1 MTVRELVT
9 KITFSLNK
17 SSVSQADQAVD
28 NTKKKMNEMG
38 ASAERAAA
46 NAASGM
52 TRMGQAIYWAM
63 SRLSSLGSAIA
74 RLRSA
79 LSGLNL
85 SSVSAK
91 FRQFGS
97 AASDAIG
104 RVRQATDSLAGRM
117 AILGGA
123 VAAAFSMSKIQETAD
138 AMMNLDGR
146 LRTVTDTEQER
157 YATED
162 KLYQLSQNNRQSLES
177 MGDLYYKVA
186 RGAQQFGISEEDSMR
201 VTDVVSKALTVGGAS
216 ATEAKASILQLGQAL
231 GSGVLQGDE
240 LHSLDEN
247 ASLLMKHIADHF
259 GVTVGQL
266 KDMGRQGMLTSEEV
280 IRAILESGTAVD
292 GEFSKMP
299 MTIGQSLQKV
309 ENAWDNTIMQIQRKT
324 NVFGRIANF
333 ISDQLAYVENEVNAF
348 MDLASGPA
356 SNSGEDQ
363 SKYAALQQQ
372 HENLVAILDVWNAIS
387 GVIKDV
393 EDFLGTDNMGA
404 KIAIAAVAAGG
415 LLTVLGLI
423 GGVLSGVSALW
434 GILSAVFSAGLGII
448 SALSWPVVLA
458 MAAIGSAIY
467 FVQEHW
473 NECVA
478 LFQPGLDAMM
488 NGIELL
494 KGAWY
499 NIQPAIKALD
509 PLLSAIATF
518 IGGTIVFAIM
528 TLWNT
533 ATAAF
538 EAIAAVINGVAYALG
553 VVAGWI
559 DSLISKVQEFLGL
572 QNQINGSV
580 TNSWVSNWHNSRNQT
595 QNNTYNFSSAGE
607 NVLGVYQNNNSFFD
621 AGG

>member
-38 ASAERAAA
+38 TSAERAAA

-52 TRMGQAIYWAM
+52 NRMGQAVYWVLGRM
-63 SRLSSLGSAIA
+63 TSLSSAIGQVRA
-74 RLRSA
+74 D
-79 LSGLNL
+79 LNRMNI
-85 SSVSAK
+85 SSVTSR

-97 AASDAIG
+97 AASEAIG
-104 RVRQATDSLAGRM
+104 KVRQATDSLTGRM
-117 AILGGA
+117 AALGGA
-123 VAAAFSMSKIQETAD
+123 VAAAFSVSKIKDTAD

-146 LRTVTDTEQER
+146 LRTITETENER
-157 YATED
+157 YAAED

-186 RGAQQFGISEEDSMR
+186 RGAQQFGISQEESMR

-266 KDMGRQGMLTSEEV
+266 KDMGRQGMLTSEEI

-292 GEFSKMP
+292 GEFEKMP

-309 ENAWDNTIMQIQRKT
+309 ENAWDRTIMQIQRKT

-333 ISDQLAYVENEVNAF
+333 ISDQLAYVEDEVNAL

-356 SNSGEDQ
+356 SDSDEDQ
-363 SKYAALQQQ
+363 AKYSALQQE
-372 HENLVAILDVWNAIS
+372 HENLVMILEVWDQIS
-387 GVIKDV
+387 GVIKNI
-393 EDFLGTDNMGA
+393 ETFLGTDNMGA
-404 KIAIAAVAAGG
+404 KIAIAAVAAGA
-415 LLTVLGLI
+415 LLSVLGLI
-423 GGVLSGVSALW
+423 GGVLSGVAALW
-434 GILSAVFSAGLGII
+434 DILSAAFSAGMTLLG
-448 SALSWPVVLA
+448 ALSLPVVAAL
-458 MAAIGSAIY
+458 AAIAAAIY
-467 FVQEHW
+467 YVEQHW
-473 NECVA
+473 DQCVEM
-478 LFQPGLDAMM
+478 FEPGFERMM

-499 NIQPAIKALD
+499 NIQPAIQALI
-509 PLLSAIATF
+509 PLLSLIANM
-518 IGGTIVFAIM
+518 IGLVVVNGIYIFWTV
-528 TLWNT
+528 
-533 ATAAF
+533 ATNAF
-538 EAIAAVINGVAYALG
+538 NAVASVINGVAYAISA
-553 VVAGWI
+553 VVGWI
-559 DSLISKVQEFLGL
+559 DTAITKVKELLGL
-572 QNQINGSV
+572 QSKINGSV
-580 TNSWVSNWHNSRNQT
+580 TSNWISNWHNSRNQT
-595 QNNTYNFSSAGE
+595 QNNTYNFGSSSE
-607 NVLGVYQNNNSFFD
+607 NVLGVYQSNNSFFD